1 MKRLITLIGCIFFSI
16 NVYAQLVQIK
26 TLDHWHNGVWE
37 GKIDY
42 IYTYDDDGLIE
53 HQLSKRKQTGSWKSM
68 DQTAYTKD
76 SDGLVTEKI
85 AKDWDDAINDWENAR
100 RFEYTYT
107 TANKLKTETLQI
119 WDGEAWINSTKET
132 LSYDQNNFLIQTLS
146 ENWNGTSWIPSYQI
160 NYTNNSN
167 GSVTNFVKQYPNS
180 TQKIEETTYTYTRSG
195 KVKTIT
201 YKYFYSGAA
210 NKKEVYTYDNKDY
223 LIQMASFYLNSTS
236 AYFQAFYTNNTDGS
250 IQQYVSQTYENGAW
264 KNERRIKYTKSGVGI
279 SETETSE
286 ITAFPNPTSGK
297 LYLTLKENA
306 KTKVTVIDLQGHAL
320 LTTTFTG
327 DKTTL
332 DIENLPSN
340 VYLVVCEQNENL
352 FATKIVKN

>member
-26 TLDHWHNGVWE
+26 TQENWNNNVWA

-146 ENWNGTSWIPSYQI
+146 ENWNGTSWLPSYQI
-160 NYTNNSN
+160 NYTNNRN

-180 TQKIEETTYTYTRSG
+180 SQKIEETTYTYTRSG
-195 KVKTIT
+195 KIKTIT
-201 YKYFYSGAA
+201 YEYFYSGAT
-210 NKKEVYTYDNKDY
+210 NKKEVYTYDNKDFLTHMISY
-223 LIQMASFYLNSTS
+223 YFPWLQH
-236 AYFQAFYTNNTDGS
+236 FQAHYTNNADGS
-250 IQQYVSQTYENGAW
+250 IKQYISQTFENGSW
-264 KNERRIKYTKSGVGI
+264 KNARRITYTKSGVGI
-279 SETETSE
+279 SESETSE
-286 ITAFPNPTSGK
+286 ITAYPNPTTDK
-297 LYLTLKENA
+297 LHLSLKEYA
-306 KTKVTVIDLQGHAL
+306 QTKVTVIDLQGRAL

-327 DKTTL
+327 NETTL
-332 DIENLPSN
+332 DVENLPSN
-340 VYLVVCEQNENL
+340 VYLVVCEQNEKM
-352 FATKIVKN
+352 FATKVVKQ